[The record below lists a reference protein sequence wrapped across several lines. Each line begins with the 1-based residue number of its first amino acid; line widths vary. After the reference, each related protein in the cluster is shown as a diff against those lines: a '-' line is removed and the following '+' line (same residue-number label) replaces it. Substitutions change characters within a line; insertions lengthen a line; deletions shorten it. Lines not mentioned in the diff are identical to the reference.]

1 MGLIYNLKF
10 ILKDNKKEFFNMLIF
25 HFCHSILMSI
35 PTGLLVVIIFEL
47 FKKNPNQ
54 GFIWNLI
61 ILLVLL
67 LALQLWLSAKAY
79 TKASTIT
86 YKISKNLRM
95 KLGNHLYKLGLGV
108 FSKKNP
114 SYFSS
119 LLLEDV
125 RSFENHFSH
134 GIPNLISGFFSVI
147 ILFLFLFALNYKLAF
162 FLLLGIICIIPF
174 VFLAKLIIV
183 KVGSKLI
190 EKRGQISLRFLEYFD
205 GMKYL
210 KSFNV
215 VDLKYN
221 KLDNIFKEY
230 KKLSFFVEILPSPII
245 LVSLIFCE
253 LAFLFMVYNALEY
266 YANNEL
272 LLPIL
277 ISFLVIGYRVY
288 DPIKLLMA
296 DFLQM
301 QHMNSGLTRILKL
314 LSYETIDND
323 HSGIMPAS
331 YDIKFNKVFFSY
343 DNNKVFENL
352 NLLFK
357 ENSITAL
364 VGYSGEGKSTIMSL
378 LAKFWNV
385 NKGEIKIGNVLLRD
399 MSLHDLYTQISMI
412 FQETYL
418 FNDSIYNN
426 IKIAKPKATK
436 NEILLACEKAQ
447 CISFINNLQ
456 EGINTK
462 VGEGGV
468 KLSGGQKQRISIAR
482 ALLKDAPIVLFDEA
496 TSALDP
502 QNEFYIH
509 QAMKELMKNKTVII
523 IAHKIAN
530 IKIAN
535 KIYVIAN
542 KKVAQ
547 EGTYSELIKQKGIF
561 KEMLEYQEKNEGW
574 KI

>member
-1 MGLIYNLKF
+1 M
-10 ILKDNKKEFFNMLIF
+10 
-25 HFCHSILMSI
+25 
-35 PTGLLVVIIFEL
+35 
-47 FKKNPNQ
+47 
-54 GFIWNLI
+54 
-61 ILLVLL
+61 
-67 LALQLWLSAKAY
+67 
-79 TKASTIT
+79 
-86 YKISKNLRM
+86 
-95 KLGNHLYKLGLGV
+95 
-108 FSKKNP
+108 
-114 SYFSS
+114 
-119 LLLEDV
+119 
-125 RSFENHFSH
+125 
-134 GIPNLISGFFSVI
+134 
-147 ILFLFLFALNYKLAF
+147 
-162 FLLLGIICIIPF
+162 
-174 VFLAKLIIV
+174 
-183 KVGSKLI
+183 
-190 EKRGQISLRFLEYFD
+190 RFLEYFD

-221 KLDNIFKEY
+221 KLDNIFKDY

-253 LAFLFMVYNALEY
+253 LAFLFMVYNAIEY

-314 LSYETIDND
+314 LSYETIDNA
-323 HSGIMPAS
+323 HSGIMPSS

-352 NLLFK
+352 NLVFK

-385 NKGEIKIGNVLLRD
+385 NKGEIKIGNVLLKD
-399 MSLHDLYTQISMI
+399 MPLHDLYTQISMI

-436 NEILLACEKAQ
+436 TRY
-447 CISFINNLQ
+447 F
-456 EGINTK
+456 
-462 VGEGGV
+462 
-468 KLSGGQKQRISIAR
+468 
-482 ALLKDAPIVLFDEA
+482 
-496 TSALDP
+496 
-502 QNEFYIH
+502 
-509 QAMKELMKNKTVII
+509 
-523 IAHKIAN
+523 
-530 IKIAN
+530 
-535 KIYVIAN
+535 
-542 KKVAQ
+542 
-547 EGTYSELIKQKGIF
+547 
-561 KEMLEYQEKNEGW
+561 
-574 KI
+574 